1 MRANVESREKPV
13 TTTDETHS
21 EPLRRKIK
29 LVIAYDG
36 TDYHGW
42 QIQPGF
48 RTVQGLL
55 CEAAAAVLR
64 CPTHVQG
71 ASRTDAGVHAQG
83 QVGLIE
89 TTQSISA
96 DYFHLALNDHLPQDI
111 AVLSA
116 QEVGPDFDVMTDVT
130 RKAYR
135 YTIYTGRLRP
145 VRHIRFC
152 WHFPGA
158 LSVAAMQAAA
168 GHLVRTHD
176 FRSFAAAVE
185 EGQDTVRTIFRCDV
199 TQNGPDQRDWI
210 TIDVEGNGFLHHMAR
225 LIAGTLID
233 IGRGHWPPAHMAD
246 ILMARNRVA
255 AGHLA
260 PAGGLCLEW
269 IRFRQ
274 DDPARG
280 LGRRLP

>member
-1 MRANVESREKPV
+1 MSAANK
-13 TTTDETHS
+13 THS

-29 LVIAYDG
+29 LVVAYDG

-48 RTVQGLL
+48 RTVQGML
-55 CEAAAAVLR
+55 CAAATSVLR

-89 TTQSISA
+89 TVHPIPT
-96 DYFHLALNDHLPQDI
+96 DHLHLALNDHLPQDI
-111 AVLSA
+111 VVRSA
-116 QEVGPDFDVMTDVT
+116 REVGPDFDVMADVT

-145 VRHIRFC
+145 VRQIRFC
-152 WHFPGA
+152 WHFPGS
-158 LSVAAMQAAA
+158 LSVETMQVAARY
-168 GHLVRTHD
+168 LVGAHD
-176 FRSFAAAVE
+176 FHSFAAAVKE
-185 EGQDTVRTIFRCDV
+185 DQDTVRTVFRCEV
-199 TQNGPDQRDWI
+199 TRGDADGRDWV
-210 TIDVEGNGFLHHMAR
+210 TIDVEGSGFLHHMAR

-233 IGRGHWPPAHMAD
+233 IGRGHWPPGHMAD
-246 ILMARNRVA
+246 ILAARTRAA

-269 IRFRQ
+269 VRFRQ
-274 DDPARG
+274 DDPTE
-280 LGRRLP
+280 